1 MNIKKCVVAVIATIT
16 SVTTIS
22 AQVASQ
28 KATGEATA
36 TLTLAQCL
44 SLASEHNLTLK
55 QAELQVDRARTLQ
68 ATAWDV
74 DKTELSLSQ
83 DPTSGGSPDNA
94 LAISQS
100 IEFPT
105 VYAARHGQLKAETK
119 MEESRRNV
127 AAIQVRAD
135 ITAAYW
141 HSCIHIFARLIGE
154 WPRQL
159 PSARRLVPYWQLV
172 YNLERVNI
180 IMDQDSILTRY
191 ADLADKRYKAGETR
205 QLESLSATRLLRE
218 NKMELASAQSDLT
231 VSQHQLASLIGI
243 DTAPMPA
250 DNKLAPLAYQ
260 PREYVYAA
268 TAEGE
273 LAYNQVVVADKALR
287 VAKNGYAPSLSLA
300 LKNQLIISGWN
311 PYNEDRS
318 RYAGGNFMGFEV
330 GIGVPLFFGA
340 TKAKVKAARKDR
352 EIAEMSMQQQ
362 QLTRQK
368 DYDAALVRYTA
379 AFNRMQYYE
388 SQGSADAE
396 EIARLGTV
404 EYENGEITYIE
415 YINALQESIDSRLK
429 RAAAINDYNQ
439 AVVEMQRMQ

>member
-1 MNIKKCVVAVIATIT
+1 MNIKKCVVAAIATIT
-16 SVTTIS
+16 SATTIS

-141 HSCIHIFARLIGE
+141 
-154 WPRQL
+154 
-159 PSARRLVPYWQLV
+159 QLV

-180 IMDQDSILTRY
+180 IMAQDSILTRY
-191 ADLADKRYKAGETR
+191 AVIAD
-205 QLESLSATRLLRE
+205 
-218 NKMELASAQSDLT
+218 
-231 VSQHQLASLIGI
+231 
-243 DTAPMPA
+243 
-250 DNKLAPLAYQ
+250 
-260 PREYVYAA
+260 
-268 TAEGE
+268 
-273 LAYNQVVVADKALR
+273 
-287 VAKNGYAPSLSLA
+287 
-300 LKNQLIISGWN
+300 
-311 PYNEDRS
+311 
-318 RYAGGNFMGFEV
+318 
-330 GIGVPLFFGA
+330 
-340 TKAKVKAARKDR
+340 
-352 EIAEMSMQQQ
+352 
-362 QLTRQK
+362 
-368 DYDAALVRYTA
+368 
-379 AFNRMQYYE
+379 
-388 SQGSADAE
+388 
-396 EIARLGTV
+396 
-404 EYENGEITYIE
+404 
-415 YINALQESIDSRLK
+415 
-429 RAAAINDYNQ
+429 
-439 AVVEMQRMQ
+439 

>member
-1 MNIKKCVVAVIATIT
+1 MNIKKCVVAAIATIT
-16 SVTTIS
+16 SATTIS

-141 HSCIHIFARLIGE
+141 
-154 WPRQL
+154 
-159 PSARRLVPYWQLV
+159 QLV

-180 IMDQDSILTRY
+180 IMAQDSILTRY

-243 DTAPMPA
+243 DTTPMPA

-368 DYDAALVRYTA
+368 DYDAALARYTSV
-379 AFNRMQYYE
+379 FNRMQYYE